1 MDKARATK
9 RIQREMIELS
19 KNPSKHWKVMP
30 VDEDFFEW
38 HFTIRGPSGSDF
50 EDGRYHGRICLPVNY
65 PFAPPSIML
74 LTPNGR
80 FEVNT
85 KICLSASNYHPE
97 LWQPAWGIRT
107 ILEAL
112 RSFFPTPAE
121 GALGSLDWPSHVRKQ
136 IAKEETGKWHCAVCN
151 ATNDEILPLLPL
163 EDEDE
168 ASASSPVPHLPAESD
183 GGADRGSAGDAAVP
197 PVEAKIVFSAPAP
210 ASAAATDAAETP
222 AASPSPPAVASMST
236 TTTTAAAP
244 AAATAAPSPVI
255 PAPSSATP
263 SVSKAPT
270 QVPAS
275 APAAGA
281 APGASSSTT
290 SRPDETPVRDVRPA
304 NNAGGLGM
312 DQPSSSSSAPSGAA
326 VAGAGGAIH
335 RDGDAGEASGSSG
348 EARRRRQ
355 QRVDRPIIMQL
366 LPAKPQDKREAT
378 LYIIDILLL
387 CTASLIGYFAYDIF
401 KKPPF

>member
-121 GALGSLDWPSHVRKQ
+121 GALGSLDWPARVRKQ
-136 IAKEETGKWHCAVCN
+136 IAKEETGKWHCSVCN

-163 EDEDE
+163 DEEEEEE
-168 ASASSPVPHLPAESD
+168 AGSSMVPILGQVAEVANGAGNGNASIE
-183 GGADRGSAGDAAVP
+183 GSADAPAVP
-197 PVEAKIVFSAPAP
+197 DPATVPTTTTTASIPAPTPAVIPAPTTSTTASLPPATTATASILVPTASIPPAPTGTTTTTTTTTTPPPSTAPALVQ
-210 ASAAATDAAETP
+210 
-222 AASPSPPAVASMST
+222 AASPSPLRPNNEMLTSQTGST
-236 TTTTAAAP
+236 TNITSQEP
-244 AAATAAPSPVI
+244 
-255 PAPSSATP
+255 
-263 SVSKAPT
+263 
-270 QVPAS
+270 
-275 APAAGA
+275 
-281 APGASSSTT
+281 ASSS
-290 SRPDETPVRDVRPA
+290 
-304 NNAGGLGM
+304 AGGLGIN
-312 DQPSSSSSAPSGAA
+312 QPSASSSSADNGG
-326 VAGAGGAIH
+326 VAQKKE
-335 RDGDAGEASGSSG
+335 DENSTSTDS
-348 EARRRRQ
+348 RRRQ
-355 QRVDRPIIMQL
+355 PRVDRPIFAQL
-366 LPAKPQDKREAT
+366 LPTKPQDKREAT

-387 CTASLIGYFAYDIF
+387 FTASLIGYFAYDIV
-401 KKPPF
+401 KKPFF

>member
-19 KNPSKHWKVMP
+19 KNPSVHWKVMP

-50 EDGRYHGRICLPVNY
+50 EDGRYHGRIMLPGNY

-136 IAKEETGKWHCAVCN
+136 IAKEETGKWHCTVCN

-168 ASASSPVPHLPAESD
+168 TSASSPVPNLPEAEENGSVN
-183 GGADRGSAGDAAVP
+183 RGSEVDAAVP
-197 PVEAKIVFSAPAP
+197 PVEAKIVFSAPKPAP
-210 ASAAATDAAETP
+210 AAVAEAADTT
-222 AASPSPPAVASMST
+222 AASQSTTAVAPIST
-236 TTTTAAAP
+236 TTTTTP
-244 AAATAAPSPVI
+244 PVI
-255 PAPSSATP
+255 TAPSSATQ
-263 SVSKAPT
+263 VSPKATP
-270 QVPAS
+270 VPKAAS
-275 APAAGA
+275 RP
-281 APGASSSTT
+281 PQASSSTT
-290 SRPDETPVRDVRPA
+290 SRPNEAPISDAPTASD
-304 NNAGGLGM
+304 AGGLGIN
-312 DQPSSSSSAPSGAA
+312 QTSTSSSSSAAA
-326 VAGAGGAIH
+326 DDGAINKDDK
-335 RDGDAGEASGSSG
+335 DGADEGPSESSG
-348 EARRRRQ
+348 DARRRRQ
-355 QRVDRPIIMQL
+355 HRVDRPIIVQL

-387 CTASLIGYFAYDIF
+387 CTASLIGYFAYDII